1 MTIRIEA
8 YDRLPDAARAIREQ
22 VFIRERDWRPEFDEW
37 DAVSVHLLAFDSNDA
52 PNRPGLSAQ
61 SASSIQS
68 GQPDQ
73 NRPRGDLPVLCGP
86 RPSRPA
92 RAIRHRA
99 ARGAD
104 RSARQAHRLAAA
116 VRRRTPHRAS
126 RRNHGCRALGKTT
139 TTSSTN
145 SAATGSLTRSMKA
158 VVTAGWSRTYLVTYE
173 GPPRCWA
180 SEPTARRQS
189 DKSPRRGRH
198 TR

>member
-73 NRPRGDLPVLCGP
+73 NRPVATCRFY
-86 RPSRPA
+86 
-92 RAIRHRA
+92 
-99 ARGAD
+99 AD
-104 RSARQAHRLAAA
+104 PDHPDQPGRYVIARLAVLTEAQGRHIGSRLLSDAERRIAQAGGTMAA
-116 VRRRTPHRAS
+116 VHSENA
-126 RRNHGCRALGKTT
+126 

-189 DKSPRRGRH
+189 DKSPRRGR
-198 TR
+198 RIR

>member
-22 VFIRERDWRPEFDEW
+22 VFICERDWRPEFDEW
-37 DAVSVHLLAFDSNDA
+37 DAVSVHLLAFDSVDSSD
-52 PNRPGLSAQ
+52 RPGLSAQ

-73 NRPRGDLPVLCGP
+73 NRPVATCRFYADPDHPDQPGRYVIARLAVLTEAQG
-86 RPSRPA
+86 RHIGSRP
-92 RAIRHRA
+92 
-99 ARGAD
+99 
-104 RSARQAHRLAAA
+104 
-116 VRRRTPHRAS
+116 TPNAAS
-126 RRNHGCRALGKTT
+126 RKPAEPWLPCTRKTT

-189 DKSPRRGRH
+189 DKSPRRGR
-198 TR
+198 RIR